1 MRATAEASAPRATGA
16 DALAAWRLRHEPF
29 YQPVDGEVNAFEAA
43 AACRLPVLL
52 KGPTGCGKTRFVEH
66 MAWRLQRPLVTV
78 ACHEDLSAGDLAGRW
93 LLDAQGTHWQDGPLA
108 LAARHGAICY
118 LDELVE
124 ARADATV
131 LLHPLADTRRVLPL
145 ERRGELLNAHPDFL
159 LVVSYNPG
167 YQGLHKALKPS
178 MLQRFTALQ
187 FDYPEPAQEA
197 AVVAREAGT
206 DPGLAQ
212 QLVALGQRTRRL
224 QDHGLEEG
232 ASTRMLVHAASLV
245 RAGLPPAAAARQAV
259 AIPLSDEPGLQRT
272 LQALVEAVF
281 GPVA

>member
-1 MRATAEASAPRATGA
+1 MRATAEASARATGA

-29 YQPVDGEVNAFEAA
+29 YQPVGSEVNAFEAA

-178 MLQRFTALQ
+178 MRQRFTALQ